1 MQPAFAVGEHQ
12 YEEHAM
18 LKIWGRVNSINV
30 QKVMWAVT
38 ELRIPH
44 ERVDAGMQFGVVNTP
59 EYRKLNPNG
68 RVPTIEYD
76 GFVLWESNAIVRYL
90 YAKHGPRRTLEEGY
104 AAEKWMDW
112 ATSTVAAPITTVF
125 WQLIRTPAEK
135 RDMAAVDA
143 AIKQAGD
150 IFRIADDA
158 LGAQPYLS
166 GRDFGMG
173 DIPFGC
179 FTYRWHA
186 LPVARPAH
194 PNLLRYYERLK
205 SRPGYQKHVM
215 LPLS

>member
-1 MQPAFAVGEHQ
+1 
-12 YEEHAM
+12 M

-44 ERVDAGMQFGVVNTP
+44 ERVDAGMQYGVVNTP

-76 GFVLWESNAIVRYL
+76 GFVLWESNVIVRYL

-104 AAEKWMDW
+104 GAEKWMDW
-112 ATSTVAAPITTVF
+112 TTSTVAAPITTIF
-125 WQLIRTPAEK
+125 WQLIRTPPEK
-135 RDMAAVDA
+135 RDDAAVA
-143 AIKQAGD
+143 AAVKQAGD
-150 IFRIADDA
+150 VFKIADDA
-158 LGAQPYLS
+158 LASQPYMS
-166 GRDFGMG
+166 GREFGMG

-179 FTYRWHA
+179 FVYRWYA
-186 LPVARPAH
+186 MPIERPAH
-194 PNLLRYYERLK
+194 ANLSKYYERLK
-205 SRPGYQKHVM
+205 SRPAYKQHVM

>member
-1 MQPAFAVGEHQ
+1 
-12 YEEHAM
+12 M

-30 QKVMWAVT
+30 QKVMWAVA

-44 ERVDAGMQFGVVNTP
+44 ERVDAGMQYGVVNTP

-76 GFVLWESNAIVRYL
+76 GFVLWESNVIVRYL

-112 ATSTVAAPITTVF
+112 ATSTVAAPMTPLF
-125 WQLIRTPAEK
+125 WQLIRTPPEK
-135 RDMAAVDA
+135 RDGAAVA
-143 AIKQAGD
+143 AALKQAGD
-150 IFRIADDA
+150 VFKIADDA
-158 LGAQPYLS
+158 LAAQPYMS
-166 GRDFGMG
+166 GREFGMG

-179 FTYRWHA
+179 FVYRWYA
-186 LPVARPAH
+186 LPMERPAH
-194 PNLLRYYERLK
+194 ANLTRYYERLK
-205 SRPGYQKHVM
+205 SRPGYKQHVM

>member
-1 MQPAFAVGEHQ
+1 
-12 YEEHAM
+12 M

-44 ERVDAGMQFGVVNTP
+44 ERVDAGMQYGVVNTP

-76 GFVLWESNAIVRYL
+76 GFVLWESNVIVRYL

-112 ATSTVAAPITTVF
+112 TTSTVAAPITTIF
-125 WQLIRTPAEK
+125 WQLIRTPPEK

-143 AIKQAGD
+143 AVKQAGD
-150 IFRIADDA
+150 IFKIADDA
-158 LGAQPYLS
+158 LASQPYLS
-166 GRDFGMG
+166 GREFGMG

-179 FTYRWHA
+179 FAYRWHA
-186 LPVARPAH
+186 LPIERPAH
-194 PNLLRYYERLK
+194 ANLSKYYERLK
-205 SRPGYQKHVM
+205 ARPAYKQHVM

>member
-1 MQPAFAVGEHQ
+1 
-12 YEEHAM
+12 M

-44 ERVDAGMQFGVVNTP
+44 ERVDAGMQYGVVNTP

-76 GFVLWESNAIVRYL
+76 GFVLWESNVIVRYL

-104 AAEKWMDW
+104 GAEKWMDW
-112 ATSTVAAPITTVF
+112 TTSTVAAPITTIF
-125 WQLIRTPAEK
+125 WQLIRTPPEK
-135 RDMAAVDA
+135 RDDAAVEA
-143 AIKQAGD
+143 AVKQAGD
-150 IFRIADDA
+150 IFKIADDA
-158 LGAQPYLS
+158 LASQPYMS
-166 GRDFGMG
+166 GREFGMG

-179 FTYRWHA
+179 FAYRWHA
-186 LPVARPAH
+186 LPIERPAH
-194 PNLLRYYERLK
+194 ANLSKYYERLK
-205 SRPGYQKHVM
+205 ARPAYKQHVM

>member
-1 MQPAFAVGEHQ
+1 
-12 YEEHAM
+12 M

-44 ERVDAGMQFGVVNTP
+44 ERVDAGMQYGVVNTP

-76 GFVLWESNAIVRYL
+76 GFVLWESNVIVRYL

-104 AAEKWMDW
+104 GAEKWMDW
-112 ATSTVAAPITTVF
+112 TTSTVAAPITTIF
-125 WQLIRTPAEK
+125 WQLIRTPPEK
-135 RDMAAVDA
+135 RDDAAVEA
-143 AIKQAGD
+143 AVKQAGD
-150 IFRIADDA
+150 IFKIADDA
-158 LGAQPYLS
+158 LASQPYMS
-166 GRDFGMG
+166 GREFGMG

-179 FTYRWHA
+179 FAYRWHA
-186 LPVARPAH
+186 LPIERPAH
-194 PNLLRYYERLK
+194 ANLSKYYERLK
-205 SRPGYQKHVM
+205 SRLGYKQHVM

>member
-1 MQPAFAVGEHQ
+1 
-12 YEEHAM
+12 M

-30 QKVMWAVT
+30 QKVLWAVA

-44 ERVDAGMQFGVVNTP
+44 ERVDAGMQYGVVNTP

-76 GFVLWESNAIVRYL
+76 GFVLWESNVIVRYL

-112 ATSTVAAPITTVF
+112 ATSTVAAPMTPLF
-125 WQLIRTPAEK
+125 WQLIRTPPEK
-135 RDMAAVDA
+135 RDGAAVA
-143 AIKQAGD
+143 AALKQAGD
-150 IFRIADDA
+150 VFKIADDA
-158 LGAQPYLS
+158 LAAQPYMS
-166 GRDFGMG
+166 GREFGMG

-179 FTYRWHA
+179 FVYRWYA
-186 LPVARPAH
+186 LPIERPAH
-194 PNLLRYYERLK
+194 ANLTRYYERLK
-205 SRPGYQKHVM
+205 SRPGYKQHVM